1 MQNFDGTDYLDAT
14 SSDPTALAWMQGT
27 PPPVAKRIRFEDDRF
42 LSFPQIRWSL
52 SHMREL
58 VPTVNVWRGAGG
70 ASELGAVNS
79 STAAAIDALTF
90 KDMNGQTRSWA
101 DSLADTYTDS
111 IVVLHRGKRVYE
123 RYLGAMQ
130 PHTAHACFSI
140 TKSYAATLAAML
152 LHEGVL
158 DGNKL
163 IPFYLPEMAGT
174 AYADATLRQVLDMQ
188 IGVAYSEVYSDPK
201 AQIWDYA
208 RAGGFRARAKGYSG
222 PDNLYEFLLTL
233 KKEGEHGQAF
243 AYKTVNTELLCWIMK
258 RVTGLALAD
267 SLSDRIWSRIGCEQ
281 DAYLSVDSI
290 GVAFGG
296 GGLSASLRDLARF
309 GELMRCDGAGSGQ
322 QVVPA
327 AVVAD
332 IARGADPAK
341 FTKAGY
347 TLLPGYS
354 YRNMWWVSHNALG
367 AFDARGIHGQRLYVA
382 PKAEL
387 VVARFASHP
396 IASSV
401 ANDPITLPALSA
413 LARMLMQG

>member
-1 MQNFDGTDYLDAT
+1 
-14 SSDPTALAWMQGT
+14 
-27 PPPVAKRIRFEDDRF
+27 
-42 LSFPQIRWSL
+42 
-52 SHMREL
+52 MREL

-79 STAAAIDALTF
+79 TTAAAIDALTF

-281 DAYLSVDSI
+281 DAHLSVDSI